1 MLVISQAR
9 TKAARCFKNSQSM
22 QNEVQFNVQ
31 SNGISRESSTHP
43 VEVDRHGT
51 CTLIII
57 ITNYLIIIIT
67 ITIVVLLLQWNI
79 RFDDSL
85 TSTFEYVSE
94 SSYLEAYDDD
104 YVDSSSDSQISS
116 RSSNGGFFSDGGG
129 SQVSHA
135 AGPKFMT
142 ISKLHLQYS
151 TLIPMELKSEPSAF
165 IYNVKTLD
173 LALFDHFYFAPRWIS
188 AEGVST
194 CTDAQLQLV

>member
-1 MLVISQAR
+1 
-9 TKAARCFKNSQSM
+9 M
-22 QNEVQFNVQ
+22 QNDVQFNVQ

-43 VEVDRHGT
+43 VEVDTHGT

-57 ITNYLIIIIT
+57 ITNYWIIIT
-67 ITIVVLLLQWNI
+67 ITIIVLLLQWNI

-116 RSSNGGFFSDGGG
+116 RSSNGGFFSDGG

-151 TLIPMELKSEPSAF
+151 TVQYPDSHGIEKWTIR
-165 IYNVKTLD
+165 IYLQRKVTRSCIVRSL
-173 LALFDHFYFAPRWIS
+173 LLCPRWIS